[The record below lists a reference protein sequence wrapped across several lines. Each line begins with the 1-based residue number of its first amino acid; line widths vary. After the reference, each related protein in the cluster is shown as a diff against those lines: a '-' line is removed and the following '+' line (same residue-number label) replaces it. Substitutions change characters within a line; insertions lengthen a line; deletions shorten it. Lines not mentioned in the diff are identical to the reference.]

1 MKEEKIEFLRPFCRS
16 SPNFATDL
24 LQTTEKGASYTFH
37 YQYAKVNPFHFC
49 VSKST

>member
-1 MKEEKIEFLRPFCRS
+1 
-16 SPNFATDL
+16 L

-49 VSKST
+49 ILKST